1 MDSKAVLWH
10 SGVEGIARIAIQK
23 RINPIQVIIY
33 MGFPKLLVEG
43 KPLRIEELQMNVQK
57 EFNYVNR
64 KLNKL
69 GNDQIL
75 ITSLIWTSTREKRII
90 WSHMIKNSESPKS
103 TFHDKQKTSLSNWLP
118 LSNYKF
124 FPWIPFWFHPN
135 LLLLLPI

>member
-1 MDSKAVLWH
+1 MS

-75 ITSLIWTSTREKRII
+75 ITSLI
-90 WSHMIKNSESPKS
+90 
-103 TFHDKQKTSLSNWLP
+103 
-118 LSNYKF
+118 
-124 FPWIPFWFHPN
+124 
-135 LLLLLPI
+135 

>member
-1 MDSKAVLWH
+1 
-10 SGVEGIARIAIQK
+10 
-23 RINPIQVIIY
+23 

-75 ITSLIWTSTREKRII
+75 ITSLI
-90 WSHMIKNSESPKS
+90 
-103 TFHDKQKTSLSNWLP
+103 
-118 LSNYKF
+118 
-124 FPWIPFWFHPN
+124 
-135 LLLLLPI
+135 